1 MIPLYRYVVEG
12 LRTTHQK
19 KEGESSGGTSSPAPF
34 WEGPAA
40 PNAGMRHT
48 LHCEE
53 PKVTS
58 FWGAT
63 DASGHMK
70 AWPFWPNVRHSDRS
84 FQLPGV
90 QEENIFSS
98 LPILGSL
105 IGAQQIRLT
114 EER

>member
-1 MIPLYRYVVEG
+1 MVEPQAPPPSRKDQ
-12 LRTTHQK
+12 LPPMLVCVTPCKMACTVK
-19 KEGESSGGTSSPAPF
+19 K
-34 WEGPAA
+34 
-40 PNAGMRHT
+40 
-48 LHCEE
+48 

-58 FWGAT
+58 FWGVT